1 MECQCE
7 KEGWCQRYNC
17 NMTGRMY
24 QICKGTSGL
33 SEEKRL
39 AFLDNLIKSPSLLKK
54 AVKFTWAIVKH
65 MATGLAKVTDEAYEE
80 RLKICA
86 GCDKL
91 TAARDC
97 SLCGC
102 PVDLKASWQSES
114 CPAGKWLSLPVTT
127 PPPGK
132 CGCRE
137 NN

>member
-1 MECQCE
+1 MDCPDKKLCE
-7 KEGWCQRYNC
+7 ALGWHCHGRCYELYTTRLDYRQR
-17 NMTGRMY
+17 
-24 QICKGTSGL
+24 I
-33 SEEKRL
+33 
-39 AFLDNLIKSPSLLKK
+39 DNEAPSLLKK
-54 AVKFTWAIVKH
+54 AVNFTWAIVKH

-80 RLKICA
+80 RLKTCA
-86 GCDKL
+86 SCDKL

-114 CPAGKWLSLPVTT
+114 CPAGKWLSLPVIT

-132 CGCRE
+132 CRCGE